1 MAAIGCDLPGDWCPH
16 AFDRYLLCTQ
26 KTVPRRRTVVAQYIH
41 IGILLISVPNLI
53 VIGLMLLVF
62 GLALLL
68 KLPHRR
74 EN

>member
-1 MAAIGCDLPGDWCPH
+1 M
-16 AFDRYLLCTQ
+16 
-26 KTVPRRRTVVAQYIH
+26 AQYVH

-62 GLALLL
+62 GLALFL
-68 KLPHRR
+68 KLPHER

>member
-1 MAAIGCDLPGDWCPH
+1 
-16 AFDRYLLCTQ
+16 
-26 KTVPRRRTVVAQYIH
+26 VAQYVH

-53 VIGLMLLVF
+53 VIGMMLVVF

-68 KLPHRR
+68 KLPSGR